1 MAIKFVDEG
10 EEWDSGFHVL
20 CKGRVSSAIGNHW
33 PGGSTRWG
41 LYEMEPHEII
51 FLDVSRRSCCF
62 ARCQRARKRIN
73 SSLEADRPGFKWW
86 LLHCDS
92 GQVSSPLCASS
103 VNRSYQN
110 QSSWV
115 AVRLTPNT
123 AIPLYYTH
131 FWRKTEFLIWIVRL
145 GTKPYPVCNR
155 TRLFPNDSTI
165 H

>member
-10 EEWDSGFHVL
+10 EERDSGFHVL

-33 PGGSTRWG
+33 AGGSSRWG

-51 FLDVSRRSCCF
+51 FLDVSRRSCSF
-62 ARCQRARKRIN
+62 ASCQEPGKEPILL
-73 SSLEADRPGFKWW
+73 LEADRPGFKCW

-103 VNRSYQN
+103 VNRNYQN

-115 AVRLTPNT
+115 VVRLTPNT
-123 AIPLYYTH
+123 EEPSPSTTH
-131 FWRKTEFLIWIVRL
+131 TL
-145 GTKPYPVCNR
+145 GGKRN
-155 TRLFPNDSTI
+155 F
-165 H
+165 